1 MRRGP
6 PLQHERASPYLWFYM
21 ATSCLVSIACSPVH
35 RSSLRWPRQIPP
47 PAMQICEPFLAWRVP
62 KGHVTAFA
70 NGLCYSTIPHYR
82 SVCSVKQCSSK
93 VPLIGA
99 RRAAD
104 DSALALCSP
113 ISPCDTR
120 FLTRQCFLFA
130 RTNSKCQSGTIY
142 RGRGATL
149 GWFRGGTQHQ
159 SNRISSFGRSF
170 LAALSSSS
178 RNDDE
183 QTGDMREGVSEKL
196 DKSQKVYEGMKNQI
210 DKYKPS
216 DAAQGRLQA
225 DEDDQD
231 DDGED
236 AVPRHTRGQRARTT
250 RPRQA
255 ADSGQQD
262 SDVNLQKIMRAC
274 HRRVRAGGA
283 GAVSSS
289 VATLS
294 AARAPHTAAAVN
306 VVSRSNA
313 VWN

>member
-1 MRRGP
+1 
-6 PLQHERASPYLWFYM
+6 
-21 ATSCLVSIACSPVH
+21 
-35 RSSLRWPRQIPP
+35 
-47 PAMQICEPFLAWRVP
+47 MQICEPFLAWRVP

-70 NGLCYSTIPHYR
+70 NGLCYSAIPHYR

-104 DSALALCSP
+104 DSAVELCSQ

-142 RGRGATL
+142 RGTGATL

-159 SNRISSFGRSF
+159 SNRISTFGRSF

-294 AARAPHTAAAVN
+294 AALMQLEKSEDKEIRGADYDMVITFCLEAYGRGGRESELKEGLKVALDLVATGTQLTCFTGTKVLQ
-306 VVSRSNA
+306 RYKY
-313 VWN
+313 